1 MRLSDVFEYALF
13 LFTTRNFRDKKHTT
27 ESRVRERDRE
37 KEIEGRVRER
47 EREGEGGEEEGEDK
61 DVATIE
67 EGERPKVIKS
77 SGSLG

>member
-1 MRLSDVFEYALF
+1 VFEYALF

-47 EREGEGGEEEGEDK
+47 ERGGGRR
-61 DVATIE
+61 
-67 EGERPKVIKS
+67 GR
-77 SGSLG
+77 GGR